1 MSGFVEKQ
9 VAPSV
14 IICINP
20 KLRTQISGAIKDSK
34 LSSEI
39 RTAMHKELDKIRSC
53 DADLLMDFE
62 NAHAPAKSA
71 PVTEKAKKPRKKR
84 KPSAYNLYV
93 SECMKSDAMK
103 SLKMAKD
110 RMKACAVDWK
120 KGGPDLKAK
129 FEEKLRA
136 LA

>member
-14 IICINP
+14 IICVND
-20 KLRTQISGAIKDSK
+20 KLRASISGAIKDSK

-39 RTAMHKELDKIRSC
+39 RIAMHKELDKIRGC

-62 NAHAPAKSA
+62 NAHAPAKAA
-71 PVTEKAKKPRKKR
+71 PVTDEGKKPRKKR
-84 KPSAYNLYV
+84 KPSAYNLYI
-93 SECMKSDAMK
+93 SECMKSDKMK

-110 RMKACAVDWK
+110 RMKACAADWK
-120 KGGPDLKAK
+120 KGGPDLKKK
-129 FEEKLRA
+129 FDEKLRA